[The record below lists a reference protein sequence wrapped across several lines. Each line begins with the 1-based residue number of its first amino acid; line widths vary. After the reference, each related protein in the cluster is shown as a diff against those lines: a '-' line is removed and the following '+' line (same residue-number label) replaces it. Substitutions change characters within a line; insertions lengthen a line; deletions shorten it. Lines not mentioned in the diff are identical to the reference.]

1 MFIEHIFLPEIRNQH
16 YSEILA
22 KFLEQKKIFEIL
34 FDQTKEH
41 EQLLNLSNQKFDQR
55 FYLKLS
61 LSKGMFPILVSGFGN
76 CLYNSISMIW

>member
-34 FDQTKEH
+34 FDQ
-41 EQLLNLSNQKFDQR
+41 NQRAWTIAKFKQPKIWST
-55 FYLKLS
+55 FE
-61 LSKGMFPILVSGFGN
+61 SKGMFPILVSGFGN